1 MKFTEAWFEDEVRDG
16 FYIPALMK
24 RGWAAGLEMLA
35 TLAEFWEERGIR
47 WAAADDTLLGAV
59 LCQGFLP
66 WSDRITVS
74 MGREDLLLFAGV
86 SGELPEGLT
95 FTGERVV
102 NGSEINW
109 SADFLARYHGFPY
122 AAAVEIRLEE
132 FTDCVMLD
140 FENAKIPAPA
150 NYQSILTEKYG
161 DYRNTQRRK
170 SLCNVHPI
178 AEDERLRDAA
188 FADGHHVSH
197 EETGCD
203 DGGCLRDAAREG
215 DQHIKP
221 EASSTD
227 YPYFMIQE
235 HRYNQE
241 TNMVSRCFYRF
252 HRDDLRNP
260 SKDRDEKIVD
270 NFLGAFTE
278 AHRQVLRTVQMTD
291 SRDFIRHFTNAQDT
305 AVKFGNFIEVNYPQV
320 AVVVVPILEAYCNRL
335 YLLGESLTA
344 AATPA
349 GAPGNETNGSV
360 ATAGTPGNGTGD
372 NSATAGTPGNG
383 TGESGAPTRAPGNET
398 GDRGESAG
406 KLAAHGFEEKESA
419 SEHMMSRSDFSGFHV
434 SPEDCLE
441 ACMRFASA
449 VQAAV
454 HHEILEK
461 REIVFLPFKASGWKN
476 LEPLYRYYKE
486 RHDCRVCVVPV
497 PYFHVTDQNA
507 HGEKVFDGDN
517 FPDDV
522 DVIPYETFNLY
533 THRPDTIVTQCPY
546 DQYSMGIRLSADL
559 YAGELQKFTRHL
571 IYVPWFTT
579 DETKNGDSAAIAMS
593 DYFVLQPGV
602 TMSDIVLVPSPE
614 TREFYIDRLF
624 VSRGGH
630 TRQLWEKKI
639 QTIEGSVVL

>member
-140 FENAKIPAPA
+140 FENVKIPAPA

-349 GAPGNETNGSV
+349 GAPGNETNGSG
-360 ATAGTPGNGTGD
+360 ATAG
-372 NSATAGTPGNG
+372 
-383 TGESGAPTRAPGNET
+383 AP
-398 GDRGESAG
+398 
-406 KLAAHGFEEKESA
+406 AALGFEEKESA

-614 TREFYIDRLF
+614 TREFYIDRLT
-624 VSRGGH
+624 VLCGEH

>member
-86 SGELPEGLT
+86 AGELPEGLT

-122 AAAVEIRLEE
+122 AAAIEIRPEE
-132 FTDCVMLD
+132 FSDYVMLD

-161 DYRNTQRRK
+161 DYRNTKRRK
-170 SLCNVHPI
+170 SLCNAHPI
-178 AEDERLRDAA
+178 AEDERLCDAA
-188 FADGHHVSH
+188 H
-197 EETGCD
+197 
-203 DGGCLRDAAREG
+203 EG

-221 EASSTD
+221 EASSAD
-227 YPYFMIQE
+227 YPYFMLQE

-252 HRDDLRNP
+252 HRDDLRDP

-349 GAPGNETNGSV
+349 GAPGNETGDSGATAGEPENETGDS
-360 ATAGTPGNGTGD
+360 ATTAGTPGSETGD
-372 NSATAGTPGNG
+372 NSAP
-383 TGESGAPTRAPGNET
+383 
-398 GDRGESAG
+398 AG
-406 KLAAHGFEEKESA
+406 KPAAHGCEEKASA

-497 PYFHVTDQNA
+497 PYYHVTDQNT

-614 TREFYIDRLF
+614 TREFYIDRLT
-624 VSRGGH
+624 VLCGEH
-630 TRQLWEKKI
+630 TRPLWEKKI

>member
-1 MKFTEAWFEDEVRDG
+1 MKNSNAEKYGTAENGNTGNTALMKSRETGISMEFTEAWFEDEVRDG

-24 RGWAAGLEMLA
+24 RCRAAELEMLDM
-35 TLAEFWEERGIR
+35 LARFWREHGIR
-47 WAAADDTLLGAV
+47 WHAAGETLAGAAH
-59 LCQGFLP
+59 CRGFLP

-74 MGREDLLLFAGV
+74 MSRENLRLFEEVAGA
-86 SGELPEGLT
+86 LPEGLA
-95 FTGERVV
+95 FTGNRVV
-102 NGSEINW
+102 NGSGINW
-109 SADFLARYHGFPY
+109 SEDFLARWHGFPY
-122 AAAVEIRLEE
+122 AAAVEILVEDTGDVVSSDSDVTESKELAQDAESDPLSRKDIAKDIAESDTLSERMNAAEE
-132 FTDCVMLD
+132 VFLN
-140 FENAKIPAPA
+140 FENLKVPVQADYYKIVTA
-150 NYQSILTEKYG
+150 NFG
-161 DYRNTQRRK
+161 DPHTDSYVNLR
-170 SLCNVHPI
+170 
-178 AEDERLRDAA
+178 ED
-188 FADGHHVSH
+188 
-197 EETGCD
+197 
-203 DGGCLRDAAREG
+203 
-215 DQHIKP
+215 
-221 EASSTD
+221 D
-227 YPYFMIQE
+227 YPCYMTQE
-235 HRYNQE
+235 YAYNRE

-252 HRDDLRNP
+252 HMDDLRKP
-260 SKDRDEKIVD
+260 SQNADEKIVD
-270 NFLGAFTE
+270 SFLGAFTE

-349 GAPGNETNGSV
+349 GAPGNETNGSG
-360 ATAGTPGNGTGD
+360 ATAG
-372 NSATAGTPGNG
+372 
-383 TGESGAPTRAPGNET
+383 AP
-398 GDRGESAG
+398 
-406 KLAAHGFEEKESA
+406 AALGFEEKESA

-497 PYFHVTDQNA
+497 PYYHVTDQNT

-602 TMSDIVLVPSPE
+602 TMSDTVLVPSPE
-614 TREFYIDRLF
+614 TREFYIDRLT
-624 VSRGGH
+624 VLCGEH
-630 TRQLWEKKI
+630 TRPLWEKKI

>member
-349 GAPGNETNGSV
+349 GAPGNETNGSG
-360 ATAGTPGNGTGD
+360 ATAG
-372 NSATAGTPGNG
+372 
-383 TGESGAPTRAPGNET
+383 AP
-398 GDRGESAG
+398 
-406 KLAAHGFEEKESA
+406 AALGFEEKESA

-614 TREFYIDRLF
+614 TREFYIDRLT
-624 VSRGGH
+624 VLCGEH